1 MVRAVGGAVFIC
13 HASEDAEQARDV
25 VRILEDADVACW
37 IAPRDIQAGEGYTE
51 AILQALTAAPALVLL
66 FSAAADR
73 SPHVVRELETAV
85 GSGTRI
91 VPVRL
96 EQVEPSHTMRY
107 FIGTAQWLDVA
118 GRTRADWGDELVAA
132 VRRAVAAPGAVRPAT
147 GPAPPGKDLLDTG
160 SGRRRVRGRI
170 VPMAAAALVAIVV
183 AAVALVAA
191 MGDPDEEADGGG
203 RTPQS
208 ESSGPSGSSES
219 SESPE
224 SSESSE
230 PSASATPA
238 GSQDVVI
245 VAEESFQRGPGSF
258 GVGDLDV
265 NTGVMTREVRN
276 GAYRV
281 GVRGIGPGWDS
292 WNYVEIAPIEDLWSV
307 TTAVSRADGFCGV
320 MVGDGVTTYTAV
332 VNGAG
337 TEGEINRHVGGSTPE
352 EKRFPVE
359 PAGSGPVTLTRDGD
373 TLVLSAGQ
381 TRVEVVD
388 AVDLG
393 PITEAGLDIV
403 GDTATC
409 EFDSFSASHLR

>member
-25 VRILEDADVACW
+25 VRILEDAHVACW
-37 IAPRDIQAGEGYTE
+37 IAPRNIQAGEGYTE

-73 SPHVVRELETAV
+73 SPHVVRELESAV

-96 EQVEPSHTMRY
+96 EQVEPSHSMRY

-118 GRTRADWGDELVAA
+118 GRTRADWGAELVAA
-132 VRRAVAAPGAVRPAT
+132 VRRAVAAPGGARLDADRSPS
-147 GPAPPGKDLLDTG
+147 GRDLLDR
-160 SGRRRVRGRI
+160 GRGRGLRGRI
-170 VPMAAAALVAIVV
+170 VPVAAAALVAIVV
-183 AAVALVAA
+183 AAVALAAA

-208 ESSGPSGSSES
+208 ESSGPS
-219 SESPE
+219 
-224 SSESSE
+224 ESSE
-230 PSASATPA
+230 PSEPSESPSASTTPA

-292 WNYVEIAPIEDLWSV
+292 WNYVEIAPIDDLWSV

-381 TRVEVVD
+381 TRVAVVE

-403 GDTATC
+403 GDSATC